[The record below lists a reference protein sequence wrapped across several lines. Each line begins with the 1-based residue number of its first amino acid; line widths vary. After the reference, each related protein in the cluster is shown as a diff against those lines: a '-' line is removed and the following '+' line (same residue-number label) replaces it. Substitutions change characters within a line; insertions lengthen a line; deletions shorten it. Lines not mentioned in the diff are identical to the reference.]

1 MKIGAFLLCLFCLCS
16 ARADFLPQTDDI
28 PLMDGLT
35 LKSTD
40 DVAFDTPA
48 GQILVFEA
56 STKSSPNTVRDFY
69 AQNLT
74 ALDWIHK
81 KKDTYTRGA
90 DTLELSFPT
99 PGTVRFDITLSSS
112 NH

>member
-1 MKIGAFLLCLFCLCS
+1 MKAFLFILALFWGTT
-16 ARADFLPQTDDI
+16 AGADFFPQTDDI

-35 LKSTD
+35 LQQTV

-48 GQILVFEA
+48 GQILVFVA
-56 STKSSPNTVRDFY
+56 STRNSPDSVRSFY
-69 AQNLT
+69 AKTLT
-74 ALDWIHK
+74 ALGWSWK

-90 DTLELSFPT
+90 DTLEITFPT
-99 PGTVRFDITLSSS
+99 AGTVRFDITLSSS